1 MTEAEACRVQ
11 RMLHRMGRPG
21 VAAPVNAGDPDG
33 EWAIFDRAEPALRR
47 DITGEVLDALI
58 DEAENA
64 PTLPAG
70 GHARRGFIVP
80 S

>member
-1 MTEAEACRVQ
+1 M
-11 RMLHRMGRPG
+11 
-21 VAAPVNAGDPDG
+21 NAGDPDG